1 MLPQCTIGRVGIGI
15 EFARQFLEVEI
26 GRQLSRVRIHAVI
39 LFGEDRYA
47 VFALSESAAIS
58 TVPPQCNFA
67 DPLDRRC
74 TPVLMLLP
82 KPRQKLLRPGRRIF
96 SRFYSASMSA
106 RCLMCRM
113 PGIRS

>member
-1 MLPQCTIGRVGIGI
+1 MLPQCPIGRVGIGI
-15 EFARQFLEVEI
+15 EFARQFLEVET

-47 VFALSESAAIS
+47 VFALSESVALS
-58 TVPPQCNFA
+58 TVPPQCNLA
-67 DPLDRRC
+67 DSLDIRC

-82 KPRQKLLRPGRRIF
+82 KPRQKLLRPGRRTF
-96 SRFYSASMSA
+96 LRFYSASLSA
-106 RCLMCRM
+106 RRLTCRM